1 MHFYVVSQPKACVTG
16 GWGEKGWKTETATAQ
31 N

>member
-1 MHFYVVSQPKACVTG
+1 LHPSCCICTTACVTG
-16 GWGEKGWKTETATAQ
+16 GWGETGSETETAEAQ